1 MPYYSGNLDGPLPI
15 TIDLTPESN
24 SMAFLT
30 VSGSVWS
37 AATSVQ
43 IGIEVAWEGTALG
56 AATIFSNGPSTHRAV
71 VPKTFALALDKPWD
85 PNGDPPTY
93 TLTLSPM
100 NADTISD
107 RNDSYHI
114 VLAS

>member
-1 MPYYSGNLDGPLPI
+1 M
-15 TIDLTPESN
+15 
-24 SMAFLT
+24 
-30 VSGSVWS
+30 
-37 AATSVQ
+37 Q